1 MIEIRAFHSKLTRQI
16 IVTMLTL
23 IRGFTHSLTH
33 SLILRVINRV
43 QSYPYLTLTMSAG
56 LPTIPPQAPTR

>member
-1 MIEIRAFHSKLTRQI
+1 MIEITAFHSKLTRQI
-16 IVTMLTL
+16 TVLMLTL
-23 IRGFTHSLTH
+23 IRGFTHSL
-33 SLILRVINRV
+33 ILRVINRA